1 MSVLVKQITVDHNVL
16 VIDSVLENYV
26 IHKQLQLDI
35 HNIVVLYTMFVV
47 VFTQIRQV
55 VQHFRDSVIV
65 IQDILI
71 TLDSLVMVQVIV
83 FVIMMLYEYVL
94 VYKFYLDIV
103 MVT

>member
-1 MSVLVKQITVDHNVL
+1 MIALVKQITVVHNVL

-26 IHKQLQLDI
+26 IHKQLQLTID
-35 HNIVVLYTMFVV
+35 IVVLCNIFVLA
-47 VFTQIRQV
+47 FTQIKIVR
-55 VQHFRDSVIV
+55 HLLDSVIV

-71 TLDSLVMVQVIV
+71 TQEYLVMVQVVV